1 MSSGSR
7 IPDLPGTDDSLDE
20 FIGNYYE
27 HLAGEDADG
36 YPRSSLRERAERHRE
51 VGSIR
56 PEGQASVAVFDQGD
70 ASIVMIVT
78 DDMPFL
84 VDSVTAEIVRQN
96 AAIRLVVHPTF
107 LVSRDRET
115 GELQAVHRVPATAG
129 VSSGDTAALPNLSAL
144 LGRQDETTRI
154 ESWIAVEIARL
165 PDEAQRSGLTGGL
178 RKVLEDVR
186 LAVTDWPAM
195 RAKVHEVSR
204 SLEEVPTAGQIPDL
218 QQARELLSW
227 LDNGNFT
234 FLGYREYDLITENGE
249 DVLRVSEDKGLGL
262 LSRASGS
269 GRVQH
274 LTTAGRAKA
283 REKRALVI
291 TKANSRSTVHRAAYL
306 DYIGIKRFDA
316 QGNVNGERRFIG
328 LFSTGAYTGSVRN
341 VPIVR
346 DKVREVMQRAGFPAD
361 SHSGKDLLSILETY
375 PRDELFQIDGDALL
389 DTARSI
395 LRLQE
400 RRRTRLFLRP
410 DVYGRFMSALV
421 FLPRDRYNTSVRLRI
436 QDELRSTFKAESIDF
451 EARLTESA
459 LARIFFRIR
468 LPRGAEIVE
477 LDAAAL
483 EQRLVQA
490 ARSWSEGI
498 GEVLRST
505 FSADAAGKLTGLWAE
520 AFPADYRVAY
530 EVEDA
535 LEDICRL
542 EARAASPDT
551 APELFV
557 YVPEASR
564 RSGGEDARLKLYL
577 LQPRSLT
584 QILPILHNLGL
595 EVLDERPFEIS
606 RGDGTTFHLYDLG
619 LKYPAGMD
627 PQKTG
632 SLLAEAFGAAT
643 SGASESDYFD
653 RLILELGM
661 SWRQVVI
668 LRSYAKYMRQ
678 LGNTNSYGFVAGT
691 LRRNP
696 DVARALV
703 GLFDARFN
711 PDLSDEER
719 SAAEEAARNAL
730 DAGLEKVPTLDADRV
745 LRTVANLINATLRT
759 NFYQDK
765 PYVSFKLNTAA
776 IEGAPFPRPKFEI
789 WVYSPRV
796 EGVHLRFGEV
806 ARGGLRWSDRR
817 EDFRT
822 EILGLVKAQT
832 VKNAVIVPTG
842 AKGGFYAKQLPD
854 PAADRAAWMEEGK
867 ESYRT
872 FIRALLDITDNL
884 VISDGT
890 EQVVPPRRVVRH
902 DGDDSYLVV
911 AADKGTASFSDIAN
925 ALSAEYG
932 FWLGDAFASGGS
944 VGYDHKAMGITA
956 RGAWESVKRHFSELG
971 VDTQTESFTAVGVGD
986 MSGDVFGNGM
996 LLSEHTKLVAAF
1008 DHRHIFLD
1016 PNPDPA
1022 ASHAERRRLFELP
1035 RSSWA
1040 DYDSSLIS
1048 TGGGVFPRQSK
1059 SIPLSPEVRAV
1070 LGLEDSVTK
1079 MSPPDL
1085 LRAILKA
1092 PADLLYNGGI
1102 GTYVKASTETN
1113 TEVGDKANDA
1123 IRVDGRDLRVK
1134 VIGEGGNLGMT
1145 QRGRIEAA
1153 RAGVILNTDAI
1164 DNSAGVDCSD
1174 HEVNIKIFV
1183 DRMVAAG
1190 RLDPAERAEFLH
1202 SMTDEVG
1209 RLVLQDNKDQN
1220 MLLLND
1226 RRHVIEW
1233 SPSFERLM
1241 DWLEKHAD
1249 LNRELEALPTNA
1261 ELRAR
1266 VAAGEGLTSPEL
1278 SVLAAYAKIELTKA
1292 LTNSDLA
1299 DDPYF
1304 SGTLRR
1310 YFPKQLVERFDD
1322 QLDTHPLR
1330 REIIATMVAN
1340 DIINIGGITFAFRVM
1355 EETSATEAM
1364 VARAF
1369 TALREIY
1376 EIDGVIRVLNSLPAS
1391 FPTRNW
1397 TTIHLDMRRLL
1408 DRAVR
1413 WFINHV
1419 GRGSSIDEDIEAF
1432 KPVVEP
1438 LRANLLDYL
1447 QGTDRERFQAA
1458 LERSRE
1464 WELPDDLGTYWAE
1477 LFESFGLLDI
1487 SLLTAKRVDE
1497 PAANVA
1503 GVYFALYERFAVDDL
1518 LERITKL
1525 PRGDRWQAL
1534 ARAALRDDLYST
1546 VADMTVAALK
1556 ATAGHAGEDPLKRVE
1571 LWEEQNS
1578 DNLERARVMFEDVN
1592 KLEHDDMASLSVALR
1607 LLRSIVR
1614 R

>member
-7 IPDLPGTDDSLDE
+7 TSDLPGTDTSLDE
-20 FIGNYYE
+20 FFGNYYE
-27 HLAGEDADG
+27 HLAGEDAQG
-36 YPRSSLRERAERHRE
+36 YPPSALRERAERHRSLAA
-51 VGSIR
+51 VR
-56 PEGQASVAVFDQGD
+56 PEGTAAVDIFDQND
-70 ASIVMIVT
+70 ASIILIVT

-84 VDSVTAEIVRQN
+84 VDSVTAEIVRRN
-96 AAIRLVVHPTF
+96 TGIRMVVHPTF
-107 LVSRDRET
+107 LVTRQQET
-115 GELQAVHRVPATAG
+115 GELQAVRRVPSSAG
-129 VSSGDTAALPNLSAL
+129 VSSGDTAALPNISSL
-144 LGRQDETTRI
+144 LGGAGETVRI
-154 ESWIAVEIARL
+154 ESWISLEVARL
-165 PDEAQRSGLTGGL
+165 TDDDKRGALVRGL
-178 RKVLEDVR
+178 RRVLEDIR
-186 LAVTDWPAM
+186 LAVSDWPAM
-195 RAKVHEVSR
+195 RTKVHEIAR
-204 SLEEVPTAGQIPDL
+204 SLESVTGAGDIPDL

-234 FLGYREYDLITENGE
+234 FLGYREYDLLNDDGTDILRATEEN
-249 DVLRVSEDKGLGL
+249 GLGL
-262 LSRASGS
+262 LSRPAAA
-269 GRVQH
+269 RRIQH
-274 LTTAGRAKA
+274 LTSAGRAKA

-346 DKVREVMQRAGFPAD
+346 DKVKEVMHRAGFPAD

-375 PRDELFQIDGDALL
+375 PRDELFQIDVENLL
-389 DTARSI
+389 DTAQSI

-421 FLPRDRYNTSVRLRI
+421 FLPRDRYTTSVRLRI
-436 QDELRSTFKAESIDF
+436 QDELRSTFSADSIDY

-459 LARIFFRIR
+459 LARLFFRIR
-468 LPRGAEIVE
+468 LPRGTEIANV
-477 LDAAAL
+477 DAAAL
-483 EQRLVQA
+483 EQRLVNA
-490 ARSWSEGI
+490 ARSWAEGI
-498 GEVLRST
+498 DEVIRSK
-505 FSADAAGKLTGLWAE
+505 FDRDAAEKLSALWTE
-520 AFPADYRVAY
+520 AFPANYRVDY

-535 LEDICRL
+535 LEDIARF
-542 EARAASPDT
+542 EARVAEPDT
-551 APELFV
+551 AAELFV
-557 YVPEASR
+557 YVPESSR
-564 RSGGEDARLKLYL
+564 RGEGEDARLKLYL
-577 LQPRSLT
+577 LEPRSLT
-584 QILPILHNLGL
+584 QILPILHNLGM
-595 EVLDERPFEIS
+595 EVLDERPFEIT
-606 RGDGTTFHLYDLG
+606 RGDGTSFYLYDLG

-627 PQKTG
+627 PEATG
-632 SLLAEAFGAAT
+632 TLLADAFTAGM
-643 SGASESDYFD
+643 SGVSESDYFD
-653 RLILELGM
+653 RLILELQLD
-661 SWRQVVI
+661 WRQVVI

-691 LRRNP
+691 LLRNP

-703 GLFDARFN
+703 SLFDARFN
-711 PDLSDEER
+711 PDLSGEER
-719 SAAEEAARNAL
+719 TAAVEAARTAL
-730 DAGLEKVPTLDADRV
+730 DAGLEQVPTLDADRV

-759 NFYQDK
+759 NFYQNK

-776 IEGAPFPRPKFEI
+776 IEGAPFPRPKFEV

-822 EILGLVKAQT
+822 EVLGLVKAQT

-854 PAADRAAWMEEGK
+854 PAVDRGAWMEEGK
-867 ESYRT
+867 DSYRT

-884 VISDGT
+884 VLIDG
-890 EQVVPPRRVVRH
+890 EEKLVPPERVVRH

-911 AADKGTASFSDIAN
+911 AADKGTASFSDTAN
-925 ALSAEYG
+925 AISAEYG

-971 VDTQTESFTAVGVGD
+971 VDTQNEDFTAVGVGD

-996 LLSEHTKLVAAF
+996 LLSTHTKLVAAF

-1016 PNPDPA
+1016 PNPDSA
-1022 ASHAERRRLFELP
+1022 RSHAERRRLFELP

-1040 DYDSSLIS
+1040 DYDASLIS
-1048 TGGGVFPRQSK
+1048 QGGGIYPRQSK
-1059 SIPLSPEVRAV
+1059 SIPLSPEVREV
-1070 LGLEDSVTK
+1070 LGLDKSVTK

-1085 LRAILKA
+1085 LRAILTA
-1092 PADLLYNGGI
+1092 PVDLLYNGGI
-1102 GTYVKASTETN
+1102 GTYVKASTETSAD
-1113 TEVGDKANDA
+1113 VGDKANDA
-1123 IRVDGRDLRVK
+1123 IRVDGRDIRVK

-1202 SMTDEVG
+1202 SMTDEVA

-1226 RRHVIEW
+1226 RQSVLEW
-1233 SPSFERLM
+1233 SPSFERMM
-1241 DWLEKHAD
+1241 DSLEKHAD

-1278 SVLAAYAKIELTKA
+1278 SVLAAYAKIELTRA

-1304 SGTLRR
+1304 RGTLRR
-1310 YFPKQLVERFDD
+1310 YFPTQLVERFAD

-1330 REIIATMVAN
+1330 REIISTMVAN
-1340 DIINIGGITFAFRVM
+1340 DIINIGGITFAFRVI
-1355 EETSATEAM
+1355 EETSAPESV

-1376 EIDGVIRVLNSLPAS
+1376 DVDDVVKALNELPAS
-1391 FPTRNW
+1391 FPTENW
-1397 TTIHLDMRRLL
+1397 SAIHLDMRRLL

-1413 WFINHV
+1413 WFVNHV
-1419 GRGSSIDEDIEAF
+1419 GRGSSIEEDIAAF
-1432 KPVVEP
+1432 KPILEP
-1438 LRANLLDYL
+1438 LRARLLDYTRGADL
-1447 QGTDRERFQAA
+1447 ARVEGA
-1458 LERSRE
+1458 LERARE
-1464 WELPDDLGTYWAE
+1464 WQLPEELGAYWAG

-1487 SLLTAKRVDE
+1487 AEATRRVDDSAE
-1497 PAANVA
+1497 EIA
-1503 GVYFALYERFAVDDL
+1503 GMYFAVYERFGVDDL
-1518 LERITKL
+1518 LERITRL

-1534 ARAALRDDLYST
+1534 ARAALRDDLYSA
-1546 VADMTVAALK
+1546 VADMTVASLE
-1556 ATAGHAGEDPLKRVE
+1556 ATADHAGAKP
-1571 LWEEQNS
+1571 
-1578 DNLERARVMFEDVN
+1578 LERLEIWEQQNADKLERVSAMFEEVN
-1592 KLEHDDMASLSVALR
+1592 GLENDDMASLSVALR

>member
-20 FIGNYYE
+20 FTGNYYE
-27 HLAGEDADG
+27 HMAAEDAEG
-36 YPRSSLRERAERHRE
+36 YPPSTLRERAQRHRDLA
-51 VGSIR
+51 SHR
-56 PEGQASVAVFDQGD
+56 PEGTASVDIFDQGD
-70 ASIVMIVT
+70 ASVILIVT

-84 VDSVTAEIVRQN
+84 VDSVTAEIVRRN
-96 AAIRLVVHPTF
+96 AGIRLVVHPTF
-107 LVSRDRET
+107 LVSRGRQD
-115 GELQAVHRVPATAG
+115 GALQSVRRVPAVAG
-129 VSSGDTAALPNLSAL
+129 VSSGDTAALPNLSSL
-144 LGRQDETTRI
+144 LGGHDETTRI
-154 ESWIAVEIARL
+154 ESWIAVEVARL
-165 PDEAQRSGLTGGL
+165 SDETARNDLIAGL

-186 LAVTDWPAM
+186 LAVTDWAAM

-204 SLEEVPTAGQIPDL
+204 SLEEASGSGEIPDL
-218 QQARELLSW
+218 KQARELLSW

-234 FLGYREYDLITENGE
+234 FLGYREYDLITEDGE
-249 DVLRVSEDKGLGL
+249 DMLRVSAEKGLGL
-262 LSRASGS
+262 LSRTSPAR
-269 GRVQH
+269 RVQH
-274 LTTAGRAKA
+274 LTSAGRAKA

-346 DKVREVMQRAGFPAD
+346 DKVREVMRRSGFPAD

-375 PRDELFQIDGDALL
+375 PRDELFQVDVDALL
-389 DTARSI
+389 ETAQGI

-400 RRRTRLFLRP
+400 RRRTRLFLRA
-410 DVYGRFMSALV
+410 DVYGRFVSALV
-421 FLPRDRYNTSVRLRI
+421 YFPRDRYNTSVRLRI
-436 QDELRSTFKAESIDF
+436 QDELRSTFNAVSVDF

-459 LARIFFRIR
+459 LARLFFRIR
-468 LPRGAEIVE
+468 LPRGAEITEV
-477 LDAAAL
+477 DTVAL

-498 GEVLRST
+498 TEALGSRFDRDEAAKL
-505 FSADAAGKLTGLWAE
+505 SALWAE
-520 AFPADYRVAY
+520 AFPANYRVDY
-530 EVEDA
+530 EVEGA
-535 LEDICRL
+535 LEDIARF
-542 EARAASPDT
+542 EDRAANPDT

-557 YVPEASR
+557 YTPESSR

-584 QILPILHNLGL
+584 QLLPILHNLGL
-595 EVLDERPFEIS
+595 EVLDERPYEVNRS
-606 RGDGTTFHLYDLG
+606 DGTTFHLYDLG

-627 PQKTG
+627 PEKTG
-632 SLLAEAFGAAT
+632 SLLAEAFRAGM

-653 RLILELGM
+653 RLILELGL

-696 DVARALV
+696 AVACALV
-703 GLFDARFN
+703 GLFEARFN
-711 PDLSDEER
+711 PDLSDDER
-719 SAAEEAARNAL
+719 TTAVEAAREAL
-730 DAGLEKVPTLDADRV
+730 DAGLEQVPTLDADRV

-776 IEGAPFPRPKFEI
+776 IDGAPFPRPKYEI

-822 EILGLVKAQT
+822 EVLGLVKAQT

-854 PAADRAAWMEEGK
+854 PAADRGAWMEEGK

-884 VISDGT
+884 VLSDGE
-890 EQVVPPRRVVRH
+890 EQVVPPQRVVRH

-925 ALSAEYG
+925 ELSAEYG

-971 VDTQTESFTAVGVGD
+971 VDTQNESFTAVGVGD
-986 MSGDVFGNGM
+986 MSGDVFGNGI
-996 LLSEHTKLVAAF
+996 LLSKHTKLVAAF

-1040 DYDSSLIS
+1040 DYDASLIS

-1059 SIPLSPEVRAV
+1059 SIPLSPEVREV
-1070 LGLEDSVTK
+1070 LGLDKSVTK

-1113 TEVGDKANDA
+1113 TEVGDKANDP
-1123 IRVDGRDLRVK
+1123 IRVDGCDLRVK

-1190 RLDPAERAEFLH
+1190 RLDPAERSEFLH

-1226 RRHVIEW
+1226 RRHVVEW

-1249 LNRELEALPTNA
+1249 LNRELEALPTNE

-1310 YFPKQLVERFDD
+1310 YFPKQLVERFED

-1340 DIINIGGITFAFRVM
+1340 DIINIGGITFAFRVI
-1355 EETSATEAM
+1355 EETSATESM

-1376 EIDGVIRVLNSLPAS
+1376 GIDGVVTALNNLPAS
-1391 FPTRNW
+1391 FPTDNW

-1413 WFINHV
+1413 WFVNHV

-1432 KPVVEP
+1432 KPILVP

-1447 QGTDRERFQAA
+1447 QGKDLERFQTA
-1458 LERSRE
+1458 LERSRD
-1464 WELPDDLGTYWAE
+1464 WQLPEDLGTYWAE

-1487 SLLTAKRVDE
+1487 VLLAAKRVDE
-1497 PAANVA
+1497 PAGNVA
-1503 GVYFALYERFAVDDL
+1503 GIYFALYERFGVDDL
-1518 LERITKL
+1518 LERITRL

-1546 VADMTVAALK
+1546 VADMTVAAMT
-1556 ATAGHAGEDPLKRVE
+1556 ATADQAGEDPGKRVN
-1571 LWEEQNS
+1571 LWEEQNA
-1578 DNLERARVMFEDVN
+1578 DNLERARAMFEDVN
-1592 KLEHDDMASLSVALR
+1592 KLERDDMASLSVALR

>member
-51 VGSIR
+51 IGSLR
-56 PEGQASVAVFDQGD
+56 AEGQASVAVFDQGD
-70 ASIVMIVT
+70 ASIVLIVT

-107 LVSRDRET
+107 LVSRDRES
-115 GELQAVHRVPATAG
+115 GELQAVHRVPAAAG

-154 ESWIAVEIARL
+154 ESWIAVEVARL
-165 PDEAQRSGLTGGL
+165 PDEARRELIGGL
-178 RKVLEDVR
+178 GKVLEDVR

-204 SLEEVPTAGQIPDL
+204 SLEDAANCGQVPDV

-234 FLGYREYDLITENGE
+234 FLGYREYDLINEDGE

-262 LSRASGS
+262 LRRASGA

-274 LTTAGRAKA
+274 LTSAGRAKA

-375 PRDELFQIDGDALL
+375 PRDELFQIDVDALL

-468 LPRGAEIVE
+468 LPRGAEIGE
-477 LDAAAL
+477 LDASAL

-498 GEVLRST
+498 GEVLRSK
-505 FSADAAGKLTGLWAE
+505 FSRDTAGRLSTLWAE
-520 AFPADYRVAY
+520 AFPADYRVSY

-535 LEDICRL
+535 LEDIARL
-542 EARAASPDT
+542 EARAAAPDT

-557 YVPEASR
+557 YVPEPAK

-577 LQPRSLT
+577 LQPRSLS

-595 EVLDERPFEIS
+595 EVLDERPFEIR

-627 PQKTG
+627 PEKTG

-643 SGASESDYFD
+643 TGASESDYFD
-653 RLILELGM
+653 RLIMELGL

-703 GLFDARFN
+703 GLFEARFD
-711 PDLSDEER
+711 PDLSEDER
-719 SAAEEAARNAL
+719 TAAEEAARNAL
-730 DAGLEKVPTLDADRV
+730 DAGLEQVPTLDADRV

-765 PYVSFKLNTAA
+765 PYVSFKLNTAV
-776 IEGAPFPRPKFEI
+776 IEGAPFPRPKYEV

-854 PAADRAAWMEEGK
+854 PAADRGAWMEEGK

-884 VISDGT
+884 LISDGV
-890 EQVVPPRRVVRH
+890 EQVVPPQRVVRH

-996 LLSEHTKLVAAF
+996 LLSEHIKLVAAF

-1040 DYDSSLIS
+1040 DYDASLIS

-1059 SIPLSPEVRAV
+1059 SIPLSPEVREV
-1070 LGLEDSVTK
+1070 LGLEESVTK

-1190 RLDPAERAEFLH
+1190 RLDPAERSEFLH

-1226 RRHVIEW
+1226 RRHVVEW

-1304 SGTLRR
+1304 AGTLRR

-1322 QLDTHPLR
+1322 QLETHPLR
-1330 REIIATMVAN
+1330 REIISTMVAN
-1340 DIINIGGITFAFRVM
+1340 DIINIGGITFAFRVI
-1355 EETSATEAM
+1355 EETSATESM

-1376 EIDGVIRVLNSLPAS
+1376 EIDGVIEVLNGLPAS
-1391 FPTRNW
+1391 FSTQKW

-1419 GRGSSIDEDIEAF
+1419 GRGSTIDEDIAAF
-1432 KPVVEP
+1432 KPVIGP

-1447 QGTDRERFQAA
+1447 QGADRERFQAA
-1458 LERSRE
+1458 LKRAGE
-1464 WELPDDLGTYWAE
+1464 WQLPEDLGTYWAE
-1477 LFESFGLLDI
+1477 MFESFGLLDI
-1487 SLLTAKRVDE
+1487 ALLAAKRVDE
-1497 PAANVA
+1497 PAANIA
-1503 GVYFALYERFAVDDL
+1503 GVYFVLYERFGVDDL

-1556 ATAGHAGEDPLKRVE
+1556 ATAGQAGEDPLKRVD
-1571 LWEEQNS
+1571 LWAEENA
-1578 DNLERARVMFEDVN
+1578 DNLERARVMFDDVN